1 MSMEKFFVAD
11 SYKNAQIIGEPF
23 ENEKG
28 KMVVKIHV

>member
-11 SYKNAQIIGEPF
+11 SYKNTQIISEPF

-28 KMVVKIHV
+28 KMVANYF